1 MRKRIAIII
10 FLFILILGAFNVKSI
25 KTSMQQ
31 KKVSEKLIRFHVIAN
46 SDLAKDQNLKLKV
59 RDGVLKYM
67 APKLEKSKSIDES
80 REIIKKNDKFIRQIA
95 KKILND
101 NGYNYKI
108 DTNLSYENFPIKT
121 YGNITLPEGKYEA
134 YRVIIGEGRGQNW
147 WCVMFPPLCFVDITK
162 GEVAY
167 KETEE
172 EMKSVLTEN
181 EYRFINNEKKSNNK
195 KVKNDIK
202 IKFKIFEVINNIF
215 N

>member
-1 MRKRIAIII
+1 
-10 FLFILILGAFNVKSI
+10 
-25 KTSMQQ
+25 MQQ